1 MDPQPTTR
9 ERLIDAATSLFAERG
24 FRGADIRSICNIAR
38 VNPGAVSYHFGG
50 KRQLYRAVMRAAVD
64 RLAAAVSLSW
74 SHEEPPSLTG
84 RVAVL
89 YRELSTE
96 PNAARLLQRDLA
108 DGGQMAIEALAPVLR
123 SARAAIATAT
133 GDPDE
138 PARRREINRIVLEI
152 AAPLWLA
159 VSAWTVFERSLQMDE
174 ADRQTLA
181 DSATGVL

>member
-1 MDPQPTTR
+1 
-9 ERLIDAATSLFAERG
+9 
-24 FRGADIRSICNIAR
+24 
-38 VNPGAVSYHFGG
+38 
-50 KRQLYRAVMRAAVD
+50 MRAAVD

-174 ADRQTLA
+174 ADRQTLI
-181 DSATGVL
+181 DSATGVLQPASSLCT